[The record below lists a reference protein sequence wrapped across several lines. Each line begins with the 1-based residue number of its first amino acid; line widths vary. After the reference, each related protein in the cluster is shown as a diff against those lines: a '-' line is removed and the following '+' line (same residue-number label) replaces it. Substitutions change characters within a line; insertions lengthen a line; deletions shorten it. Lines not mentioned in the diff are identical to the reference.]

1 MKMLAK
7 VVVGLMLVAIAASA
21 GVISN
26 GSFES
31 DVISPNPWVSYSA
44 SDQGLTGWTVTGVS
58 VDLVIRSAY
67 SAQEGDQS
75 VDLAGTPGPGGVM
88 QIFATDPGQYYL
100 IDFWVSS
107 NGGAISQS
115 LQVFWNG
122 VLTATFD
129 SPDMNTWDEHSLIL
143 NASALQSTIEFSTQ
157 IDTNQGPLLDNVSVS
172 TVPEPYTFGL
182 VGVVL
187 VALSQCRR
195 LRRR

>member
-1 MKMLAK
+1 MFAK
-7 VVVGLMLVAIAASA
+7 VVVGLMLLGMAASA

-44 SDQGLTGWTVTGVS
+44 SGQGLTGWTVTGNS

-67 SAQEGDQS
+67 AAQEGDQS

-88 QIFATDPGQYYL
+88 QNFATDPGQDYL

-107 NGGAISQS
+107 NGGAKTLS

-122 VLTATFD
+122 ILTATFD
-129 SPDMNTWDEHSLIL
+129 SPDMNTWEEHSLIFT
-143 NASALQSTIEFSTQ
+143 ASDIQSTIGFNTPITS
-157 IDTNQGPLLDNVSVS
+157 NAGPLLDNVSVS

-187 VALSQCRR
+187 VALSRCRR